1 MKITGIIRKFRED
14 AGLSADTAA
23 KDTGIPLELYK
34 KYEAG
39 DPGISIDHLY
49 RIASRFE
56 VDVKALLVG
65 KDSKL
70 AVICQAGKGADV
82 DPNPNPEYLTEDPG
96 PAGNPPEPKKIIPAP
111 EPEKASPAAAPDLP
125 KNNRDAGNDAAEKKQ
140 AGGPKPGRGSGA
152 AAEVKHDNGPRPV
165 HRQAFR
171 NDEIIIPRK
180 RIIEWQRPLST
191 GVGFF
196 DERQK
201 KFTGM
206 INDLYAASL
215 TGWENSKVA
224 LMNIIRYTLDSY
236 WRDLKNEETIME
248 RVGYPD
254 YKAHKKEHVFLL
266 KQILERAAEFQTGK
280 KTDVKDFVVVL
291 KNWVFMHVGVTDKN
305 MSLYLKKLKKEGAL
319 NRIIIRVKTDANQ
332 RLIVK

>member
-14 AGLSADTAA
+14 AGLNAA
-23 KDTGIPLELYK
+23 AAAENIGIPLELYN

-39 DPGISIDHLY
+39 DPDISIGDLY
-49 RIASRFE
+49 RIAGRFG
-56 VDVKALLVG
+56 VDVKALLVS
-65 KDSKL
+65 KESKL
-70 AVICQAGKGADV
+70 AVICRAGMGADV
-82 DPNPNPEYLTEDPG
+82 VRDPGPGYLTEDPG
-96 PAGNPPEPKKIIPAP
+96 ASDPP
-111 EPEKASPAAAPDLP
+111 EPEKASPAAELP
-125 KNNRDAGNDAAEKKQ
+125 PKKQ
-140 AGGPKPGRGSGA
+140 NGGNNAA
-152 AAEVKHDNGPRPV
+152 AAEVKHDNGPKPGRPVLGNGGAAGEKRGGGPRPV

-171 NDEIIIPRK
+171 NDEIVIPRK

-224 LMNIIRYTLDSY
+224 LMNIIRYTLDNY

-254 YKAHKKEHVFLL
+254 YKAHKKEHIFLL

-280 KTDVKDFVVVL
+280 RTDVKDFVVVL
-291 KNWVFMHVGVTDKN
+291 KNWVFTHVGVTDKN